1 MQTDTTLLANNS
13 QHLHIAKSLTSFKL
27 CATTPNNMQ
36 QGMQTPNKLV
46 SVFTGPKTTAACP
59 GLRGKGR
66 AKHFKPIQQLFT
78 ANNKIQRAFQIV
90 TNQEGESVA
99 M

>member
-1 MQTDTTLLANNS
+1 MQQLPTT
-13 QHLHIAKSLTSFKL
+13 H
-27 CATTPNNMQ
+27 NNMQ
-36 QGMQTPNKLV
+36 QGVQTSNKVV
-46 SVFTGPKTTAACP
+46 SICTGPKTTAACP
-59 GLRGKGR
+59 GLRGKGG